1 MRFFNNRPL
10 VITVLLSVLL
20 VVLMIVTPG
29 SGKLTGPE
37 NVAGTAVSGTQSFL
51 GSLVNGVGQFFS
63 SIFSPNK
70 TETENQQL
78 KEQIAALQQDVQTA
92 DELKSENERL
102 KSLLNYV
109 QNHTEYEYITARVI
123 TKDPGY
129 YFDVFVINAGYNDGV
144 SKDDTVIT
152 PDGLVGRVTETGGSW
167 SKVVSIIDS
176 RSSVSGNVERKR
188 DNGVVNGIAQSDAQ
202 EGLCEMEFLPLE
214 AELQPGDQVIT
225 NGLGGV
231 FPRGFVIGQ
240 VVEVSAETGS
250 TGKVVTIKPAVDFL
264 HLEEV
269 LIVKTKDVG
278 ATATAQTTPTPLM
291 TPTPGSTAAPS
302 PSVSPTP
309 ENQP

>member
-10 VITVLLSVLL
+10 VITVLLSALL

-29 SGKLTGPE
+29 NGRLTAPE
-37 NVAGTAVSGTQSFL
+37 SMAGTAVSGTQSFL
-51 GSLVNGVGQFFS
+51 GNMVNGIGNFFGS
-63 SIFSPNK
+63 LFSPDQ
-70 TETENQQL
+70 TEQENQQL
-78 KEQIAALQQDVQTA
+78 KEQIAALQQQVQTS
-92 DELKSENERL
+92 DELESENERL

-152 PDGLVGRVTETGGSW
+152 PDGLVGRVSETGGSW
-167 SKVVSIIDS
+167 SKVISIIDS
-176 RSSVSGNVERKR
+176 RSSVSGTVERTR

-202 EGLCEMEFLPLE
+202 EGLCEMTFLPLE

-250 TGKVVTIKPAVDFL
+250 TGKVVTIRPAVDFL

-269 LIVKTKDVG
+269 LVVKAKDVTT
-278 ATATAQTTPTPLM
+278 TATPTASPQQTATPTP
-291 TPTPGSTAAPS
+291 S
-302 PSVSPTP
+302 PSASPTP
-309 ENQP
+309 ENEP